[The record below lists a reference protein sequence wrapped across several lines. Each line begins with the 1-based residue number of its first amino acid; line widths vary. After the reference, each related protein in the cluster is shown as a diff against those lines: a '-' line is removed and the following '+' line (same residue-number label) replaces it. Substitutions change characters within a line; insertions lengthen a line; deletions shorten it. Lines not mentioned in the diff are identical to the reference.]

1 MIKLNT
7 LQNKEGS
14 KKKEVRLGR
23 GSGSGVGKTCG
34 RGHKG
39 QKSRS
44 GVAIKGFE
52 GGQMPLKKSLKKRG
66 FNSRIKS
73 KTLISF
79 RHLFN
84 LIEKGVLPGDHPNL
98 TKSIMLQERLIKSLR
113 EKTKF
118 VSTGIELINK
128 IKVGKI
134 QIETDNFSQSAKD
147 FIEKKITK

>member
-84 LIEKGVLPGDHPNL
+84 LIEKGVLPADHPNL

-147 FIEKKITK
+147 FIEKQITK

>member
-84 LIEKGVLPGDHPNL
+84 LIEKGVLPADHPNL

>member
-84 LIEKGVLPGDHPNL
+84 LIEKGVLPADHPNL
-98 TKSIMLQERLIKSLR
+98 TKSIMLQERLIKSLK

>member
-84 LIEKGVLPGDHPNL
+84 LIEKGVLPADHPNL

-118 VSTGIELINK
+118 VSTGIELINN

-147 FIEKKITK
+147 FIEKQITK